1 MKKNLLT
8 RTQTEGHPL
17 IDGNRVTFLWQGDS
31 PPHLVDD
38 LHDWEENPQPLR
50 RVSAGLF
57 AASFDLARD
66 AYFEYAFYYPETK
79 TRVRD
84 PLNPRRIWNG
94 LGNYNHFFYM
104 PEASPS
110 PWTIRQRNTPRGTF
124 SLHTI
129 ETWMVKFPG
138 KRRVRL
144 YHPPTKE
151 RVPLLIV
158 YDGPDYFTRGRLP
171 IIVDNLI
178 AAKRI
183 RPIAMAFLPNGG
195 PHRGLEYACSDATLA
210 WIEHDVL
217 PLASRELNLVDIKN
231 QPGAFGVLGASFGGL
246 MSVYTGLRLPE
257 IFGRVLSQSPVFE
270 TEGRDF
276 VAVDLIRHAPL
287 NTDVMRTLAPHASA
301 GDGIPHSPNLAGFHP
316 APRIYLDVGAFDFL
330 LEDDRRMIPLLR
342 ERGFDLTYHE
352 YVGAHNYTSW
362 RDHVHLGLEEM
373 FG

>member
-1 MKKNLLT
+1 MKKNLLA
-8 RTQTEGHPL
+8 RIRTEGHPL
-17 IDGNRVTFLWQGDS
+17 IDGNRVTFIWEGDS

-38 LHDWEENPQPLR
+38 LHDWEENPQKLR
-50 RVSAGLF
+50 RVSPGLF
-57 AASFDLARD
+57 ASSFDLARD
-66 AYFEYAFYYPETK
+66 AYLEYAFYYPETK
-79 TRVRD
+79 TRVPD

-94 LGNYNHFFYM
+94 VGNYNHFFYM

-110 PWTIRQRNTPRGTF
+110 PWTIRQRDIPRGTF
-124 SLHTI
+124 SLHTV
-129 ETWMVKFPG
+129 ETWMMNFPG

-144 YHPPTKE
+144 YHPPTDE
-151 RVPLLIV
+151 RVPLLTV
-158 YDGPDYFTRGRLP
+158 YDGPDYFNRGRLP

-195 PHRGLEYACSDATLA
+195 PRRGVEYACSDATLA

-217 PLASRELNLVDIKN
+217 PLASRELNLIDIKKE
-231 QPGAFGVLGASFGGL
+231 PGAFGVLGASFGGL

-276 VAVDLIRHAPL
+276 VAVDLIRHAHL
-287 NTDVMRTLAPHASA
+287 QNEVVRN
-301 GDGIPHSPNLAGFHP
+301 GIPQSTSLAGFHP
-316 APRIYLDVGAFDFL
+316 APQQYPKIYIDVGTMDFL
-330 LEDDRRMIPLLR
+330 LEDNRRMLPLLR

-362 RDHVHLGLEEM
+362 RDHIHLGLEKM

>member
-1 MKKNLLT
+1 MTHKLLA
-8 RTQTEGHPL
+8 RAQTDGHPL
-17 IDGNRVTFLWQGDS
+17 IEGNRVTFLWQGDS
-31 PPHLVDD
+31 VPHLIDD
-38 LHDWEENPQPLR
+38 LHGWDDHPQKLR
-50 RVSAGLF
+50 RVSSDLWAI
-57 AASFDLARD
+57 SFDLARD
-66 AYFEYAFYYPETK
+66 AYFEYAFYDPETK
-79 TRVRD
+79 TRLRD
-84 PLNPRRIWNG
+84 PLNPRRFWNG

-104 PEASPS
+104 PEANPS
-110 PWTIRQRNTPRGTF
+110 PWTIRQRDIPRGTL
-124 SLHTI
+124 SVHTV

-144 YHPPTKE
+144 YHPPTK
-151 RVPLLIV
+151 RHVPLLIV
-158 YDGPDYFTRGRLP
+158 YDGPDYFHRGRLP

-195 PHRGLEYACSDATLA
+195 PRRGLEYACSDATLA
-210 WIEHDVL
+210 WIEHEVI
-217 PLASRELNLVDIKN
+217 PLANRELKLLDIKK

-246 MSVYTGLRLPE
+246 MSVYTGLRLPN

-276 VAVDLIRHAPL
+276 VAVDLIRHAPA
-287 NTDVMRTLAPHASA
+287 RPK
-301 GDGIPHSPNLAGFHP
+301 
-316 APRIYLDVGAFDFL
+316 IYMDVGAFDFL

-362 RDHVHLGLEEM
+362 RDHVHLGLETM